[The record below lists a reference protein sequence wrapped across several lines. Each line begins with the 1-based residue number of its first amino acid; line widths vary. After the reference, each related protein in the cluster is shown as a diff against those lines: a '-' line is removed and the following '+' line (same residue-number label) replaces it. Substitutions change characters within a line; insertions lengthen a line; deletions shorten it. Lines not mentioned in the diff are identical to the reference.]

1 MPYTRIQDKIAE
13 GLNKIG
19 ISLHPSQI
27 IDRVSV
33 TKHTVTFSYMGD
45 ITISPENLEGTQ

>member
-19 ISLHPSQI
+19 VSLESSQI
-27 IDRVSV
+27 IDLVSV
-33 TKHTVTFSYMGD
+33 TKHSVTFSYMGD